1 MAAYA
6 SNSEALGHAEIEMDK
21 LEDLIEEAED
31 DGNER
36 KVIWLKKCLAYW
48 VDCTQILEKML
59 QDTAQSVVNQD
70 VVVQEVA
77 SDVLTGNLPTTL
89 PAGCMAKDASSI
101 TST

>member
-6 SNSEALGHAEIEMDK
+6 SNSEALGHAEVEMDN

-36 KVIWLKKCLAYW
+36 KVSLVEEVPCHW

-59 QDTAQSVVNQD
+59 SRHC
-70 VVVQEVA
+70 
-77 SDVLTGNLPTTL
+77 SD
-89 PAGCMAKDASSI
+89 CCKAKMLL
-101 TST
+101 